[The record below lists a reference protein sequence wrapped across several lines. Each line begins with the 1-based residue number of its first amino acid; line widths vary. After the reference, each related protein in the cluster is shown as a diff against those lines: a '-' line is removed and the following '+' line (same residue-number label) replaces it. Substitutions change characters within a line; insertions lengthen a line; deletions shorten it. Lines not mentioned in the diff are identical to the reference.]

1 MVDVKR
7 RWRAGALVLAA
18 LALAATSVLPQAAGA
33 DPIQDKQAQAN
44 AIAGKIDELNHTIER
59 NAEAANAA
67 QLELDGLNQQVQD
80 AQNKV
85 AAAQAEHD
93 KHEGELRDYAVNAYV
108 HGTDAVSQA
117 QAAGGDPNDQGQRE
131 GYLTAASGN
140 RQQLSDELRAT
151 EED

>member
-1 MVDVKR
+1 MVAVKR

-117 QAAGGDPNDQGQRE
+117 TVPRVLQETPQADCQGAPGNGGAD
-131 GYLTAASGN
+131 
-140 RQQLSDELRAT
+140 RQ
-151 EED
+151 